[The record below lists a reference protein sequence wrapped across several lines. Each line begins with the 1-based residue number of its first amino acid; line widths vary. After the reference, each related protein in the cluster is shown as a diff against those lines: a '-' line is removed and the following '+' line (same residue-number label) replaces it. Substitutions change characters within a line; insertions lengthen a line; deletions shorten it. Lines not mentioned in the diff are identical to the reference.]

1 MTERYYENE
10 SRRQKEKE
18 EILREKDEGREYDRL
33 MREEEERM
41 RELGF
46 VPKVWYDIFFKV
58 WIEYIARNYFL
69 KKSFS
74 TRKFQTF

>member
-46 VPKVWYDIFFKV
+46 VPKV
-58 WIEYIARNYFL
+58 
-69 KKSFS
+69 
-74 TRKFQTF
+74 